1 MQSEVKVDFGASFFP
16 DKKKQN
22 MKERYQTD
30 FDQKKK
36 KIPNRLTKTIKKCNK

>member
-36 KIPNRLTKTIKKCNK
+36 KDTKQIYKNN